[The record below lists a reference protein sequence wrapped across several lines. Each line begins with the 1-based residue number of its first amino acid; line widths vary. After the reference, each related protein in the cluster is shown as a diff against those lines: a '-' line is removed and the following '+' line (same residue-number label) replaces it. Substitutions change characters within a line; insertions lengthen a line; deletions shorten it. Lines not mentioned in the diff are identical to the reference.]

1 MALSAMIFPPTP
13 ALTLCPT
20 QAAAPALLG
29 SRSTSTTADTQP
41 SKKQNKVTKA
51 MPDDVGTPAVTFLP
65 EYQQHICAQVG
76 KEQRE
81 KLEFSA
87 QDGVTM

>member
-1 MALSAMIFPPTP
+1 MKLNNPLKENGSGWWRGELMALSAMIFPPTP

-65 EYQQHICAQVG
+65 EYQQHICA
-76 KEQRE
+76 
-81 KLEFSA
+81 
-87 QDGVTM
+87 

>member
-1 MALSAMIFPPTP
+1 MKLTNPLKENGSGWWRGELMALSAMIFPPTP
-13 ALTLCPT
+13 ALPLCPT

-65 EYQQHICAQVG
+65 EYQQHICA
-76 KEQRE
+76 
-81 KLEFSA
+81 
-87 QDGVTM
+87 